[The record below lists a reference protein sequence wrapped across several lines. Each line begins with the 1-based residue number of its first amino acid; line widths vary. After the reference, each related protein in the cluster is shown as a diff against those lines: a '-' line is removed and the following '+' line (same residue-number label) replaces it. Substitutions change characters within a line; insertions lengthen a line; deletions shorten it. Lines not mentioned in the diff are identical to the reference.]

1 MPKIVNIEDEKEN
14 IINAF
19 QNCILEMP
27 LSDVSVRIIAK
38 RANISHSKI
47 FSYFKNKNE
56 IIITY
61 ANKIAEDYS
70 IAFRDL
76 LIKYKNLDKSN
87 LSVLNSIMSE
97 LFEIDPNNIIEK
109 LYAQIYVLGQYDDEI
124 KSVVLKAYDNWR
136 KSLKKLML
144 TIDNKITDEQIK
156 SILILI
162 EGIMIYR
169 MNDNFSEKEAKNIL
183 NNLIKVASQNQ

>member
-1 MPKIVNIEDEKEN
+1 MPKIVNIEEEKEN

>member
-1 MPKIVNIEDEKEN
+1 MPKIVNIEEEKEN

-169 MNDNFSEKEAKNIL
+169 MNDNFSAKEAKNIL